1 VKYLVI
7 LLLILTGCSS
17 QKLDTAD
24 TSLCESNFEKCSDFI
39 AKNERN
45 GVIVI
50 GFLLREMTNKGE
62 LQAYAESLSSIS
74 LKNIDTGNRY
84 QIDFKLRNFGAIEVE
99 PGGYC
104 LDYIKTTRKFPLEKC
119 KKSQITV
126 KPGEIKNAGYW
137 LAGIRYTGRKTHFRV
152 FDMGAKKI
160 DLLEK
165 AKQYYGK
172 NMHNWLITS
181 SKVDGDTS
189 IAGFWYAAGE
199 DFKVFEF
206 SDGNLVF
213 NNSGFRESKSLL
225 GTWSWKNSQG
235 AVKLHNN
242 FGEYRLTAKE
252 EKLVLQYENIEGSGG
267 ITIGFRNPFRNWS
280 LEHYYDYPV
289 INYQR
294 SNLDAISKKLNK
306 SIFFKVSFNS
316 VKPPIIPR
324 IGKKTLMRPEKYY
337 IKHSNVGT
345 LDEELFLEDFYKWRF
360 SIEASDYALTVCVI
374 NGSYPE
380 ECRKKGKNVLV
391 FELGNKFP
399 VYGAGI

>member
-1 VKYLVI
+1 VRYLVVF
-7 LLLILTGCSS
+7 LLILIGCSN
-17 QKLDTAD
+17 QKLDKAD
-24 TSLCESNFEKCSDFI
+24 TNLCQSNLEECSNFI

-50 GFLLREMTNKGE
+50 GFLLREMNSKGK
-62 LQAYAESLSSIS
+62 LQPYTESLSSIS
-74 LKNIDTGNRY
+74 LINIDTGNRY
-84 QIDFKLRNFGAIEVE
+84 QIDFKLRNFAAIEVE

-104 LDYIKTTRKFPLEKC
+104 LSHIKTTRKYPIEQC

-126 KPGEIKNAGYW
+126 SPGEIKNAGYW

-165 AKQYYGK
+165 ATQYYGK
-172 NMHNWLITS
+172 NMHNWLKTS
-181 SKVDGDTS
+181 SKDDGEPN

-199 DFKVFEF
+199 YFKVFEF
-206 SDGNLVF
+206 RDDNLAF
-213 NNSGFRESKSLL
+213 KNSGFSESKNLL
-225 GTWSWKNSQG
+225 GTWSWKNNQG
-235 AVKLHNN
+235 AIKLHNN
-242 FGEYRLTAKE
+242 YGEYRLTAKE
-252 EKLVLQYENIEGSGG
+252 EKLVFQYENIKGSGQ

-280 LEHYYDYPV
+280 MEHFYDFPV

-294 SNLDAISKKLNK
+294 GSLDAISKKLNK
-306 SIFFKVSFNS
+306 SIFLKVGFNS

-324 IGKKTLMRPEKYY
+324 IGKKTLMRPEKHY
-337 IKHSNVGT
+337 IKHSNIGA

-360 SIEASDYALTVCVI
+360 SLEASDYTLTVCVI

-380 ECRKKGKNVLV
+380 ECQNQGKDVLV
-391 FELGNKFP
+391 FELDKKFP
-399 VYGAGI
+399 TFGTGI